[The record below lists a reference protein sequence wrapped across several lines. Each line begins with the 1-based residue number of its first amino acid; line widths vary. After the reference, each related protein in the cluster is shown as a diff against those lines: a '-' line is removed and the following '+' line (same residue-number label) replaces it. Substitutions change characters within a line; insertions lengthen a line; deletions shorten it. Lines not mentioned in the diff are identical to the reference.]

1 MANPSF
7 HTNRQGDV
15 TVVSLIEGTSVP
27 TWTELEA
34 VLDERPPKI
43 VIDITGLSAF
53 PTQVVGLIIGVHK
66 RISPGGGKVRLC
78 NSETDLESLV
88 RIARFNATF
97 RKYCEVFPTLE
108 RALEDF

>member
-1 MANPSF
+1 M
-7 HTNRQGDV
+7 
-15 TVVSLIEGTSVP
+15 P
-27 TWTELEA
+27 TWTELVA